1 MDNNLF
7 FESGKNSVFEFIDKE
22 YPNFPQK
29 LTAQIINFCSNLAF
43 YEEEGIKLRPSILFT
58 NKIDTLIRNVPNSS
72 KQTIFEDENEY
83 MFRSR
88 MKSLIPFSS
97 HKWNIYV
104 QINPN
109 NEI

>member
-43 YEEEGIKLRPSILFT
+43 Y
-58 NKIDTLIRNVPNSS
+58 
-72 KQTIFEDENEY
+72 
-83 MFRSR
+83 
-88 MKSLIPFSS
+88 
-97 HKWNIYV
+97 
-104 QINPN
+104 
-109 NEI
+109 